1 MIIKIV
7 MTRLLGTEGIGIYML
22 ISPTFMLLIALAQL
36 GLPTAISKIVAENK
50 VKSKNLIFSIIPF
63 SLIINL
69 VIIIV
74 MLFISS
80 FIANNLLHEPRSYYA
95 LICTGLVLPFISI
108 SSILRGYFFGKQR
121 MIPHV
126 VSNVTEDIV
135 RLIIIILGL
144 PLFLSRGVEIAV
156 AFIVLS
162 NIFSEL
168 TSIIVLFFFIPK
180 GFKLEKDD
188 FMPQKKN
195 VKNILNI
202 ALPTTSS
209 RLIGNIGHFLEPI
222 ILTTLLLKSG
232 YSNNFI
238 VKEYGII
245 NGYVLPLIL
254 LPSFFTMAIS
264 QALVPIVSNSYSNGK
279 IDITKRR
286 IKQAIFFSLLIGIPS
301 TLIFEF
307 FPEFLLKFIY
317 KTNEGITYIK
327 FLAPICLLHYVQ
339 SPISSSLQAMGKAKD
354 SMKGTLYGM
363 LIRTL
368 LLSLLCICKIGLW
381 GLIITIA
388 FNIIFV
394 TIYDYLKVKKYL
406 KS

>member
-1 MIIKIV
+1 
-7 MTRLLGTEGIGIYML
+7 
-22 ISPTFMLLIALAQL
+22 
-36 GLPTAISKIVAENK
+36 
-50 VKSKNLIFSIIPF
+50 
-63 SLIINL
+63 
-69 VIIIV
+69 
-74 MLFISS
+74 
-80 FIANNLLHEPRSYYA
+80 
-95 LICTGLVLPFISI
+95 
-108 SSILRGYFFGKQR
+108 
-121 MIPHV
+121 
-126 VSNVTEDIV
+126 
-135 RLIIIILGL
+135 
-144 PLFLSRGVEIAV
+144 
-156 AFIVLS
+156 
-162 NIFSEL
+162 
-168 TSIIVLFFFIPK
+168 
-180 GFKLEKDD
+180 
-188 FMPQKKN
+188 MPQKQN